1 MIGEQVLQIGDGPLK
16 ALHANIDLPGRELLK
31 AKGVLQQALG
41 QPVARHTGGQAVG
54 VTSRDEV
61 WNGHGAGKWGIYPPS
76 SMGDTYPS
84 AIPSRGGNI
93 PHMSELNRAALE
105 QALEAKSLSAR
116 ALSLRVGTNAYLVRD
131 ILNGNSQNP
140 RADTIAKLAEEL
152 EIPVSALLQGAS
164 NDWETAHQRAEGP
177 PTVPLLGLARA
188 NPDGSYVMTTAN
200 ESHARVP
207 LVPGATSAAVALQV
221 AGGSMHTK
229 ARDGSLIYF
238 DNQEPAPPSYLI
250 GEACVV
256 ETEDGRVLY
265 KYLQRGSQPGLYD
278 LVSDVGE
285 IISDVRLNWV
295 AEVLV
300 IVPPRHAQRIL
311 ARGNIEAA

>member
-1 MIGEQVLQIGDGPLK
+1 
-16 ALHANIDLPGRELLK
+16 
-31 AKGVLQQALG
+31 
-41 QPVARHTGGQAVG
+41 
-54 VTSRDEV
+54 
-61 WNGHGAGKWGIYPPS
+61 
-76 SMGDTYPS
+76 MGDTYPS
-84 AIPSRGGNI
+84 TIRGGGGNI
-93 PHMSELNRAALE
+93 PHMSELNRDALE
-105 QALEAKSLSAR
+105 QARKAKGLSAR

-131 ILNGNSQNP
+131 ILNGSSQNP

-152 EIPVSALLQGAS
+152 GVSVKTLLHGGS
-164 NDWETAHQRAEGP
+164 DEWEGPHQRSEGP

-188 NPDGSYVMTTAN
+188 NPDGSYVMTSAN

-207 LVPGATSAAVALQV
+207 LVPGATTEAVALQV

-238 DNQEPAPPSYLI
+238 DHQEPVPPSYLI

-256 ETEDGRVLY
+256 ETYDGRVLY
-265 KYLQRGSQPGLYD
+265 KYLQRGSKPGLYD

-285 IISDVRLNWV
+285 IIPDVMLNWV

-300 IVPPRHAQRIL
+300 IIPPRHAQRIL